1 MTWYPKEFVNVPMTD
16 MRMRADP
23 SSGYPGRTYKFYQ
36 GNKVF
41 EFGHGLSYTSYS
53 YEFSKV
59 SHKELHLNAL
69 GTVIQTADKFDSNK
83 QRRYVVVSDS
93 ESEPCKAMKLTASV
107 RVSNKGE
114 MKGTHPVLLFVRQE
128 NPSNGSPMKKLVA
141 FESVE
146 LGAGETTQVEFEMR
160 PCEHLTTA
168 NEDGVMAIEEG
179 NHLLRVGDSQFPI
192 NILLD

>member
-1 MTWYPKEFVNVPMTD
+1 MTWYPKEFVKVPMTD
-16 MRMRADP
+16 MRMRP

-36 GNKVF
+36 GTKVF

-69 GTVIQTADKFDSNK
+69 GNVVQMADRSDSST
-83 QRRYVVVSDS
+83 QRRYVVVSDT
-93 ESEPCKAMKLTASV
+93 ESEPCTAMKLTASV
-107 RVSNKGE
+107 RVSNDGE
-114 MKGTHPVLLFVRQE
+114 MKGTHPVLLFVKQE
-128 NPSNGSPMKKLVA
+128 NPSNGSPMKKLVG

-146 LGAGETTQVEFEMR
+146 LGSRETTQVEFEMR

-179 NHLLRVGDSQFPI
+179 SHLLMVGDKQFPI
-192 NILLD
+192 TILLD